1 MDGQGLADVLAGAG
15 GAPVNRAGLNSF
27 IATSQARNG
36 LVSAQT
42 QDAMIKAAQA
52 QEQMAAWDK
61 IHDDFVGMGAPESEA
76 SLMRD
81 ALVGATNHDPKTA
94 VSVLGAAKL
103 GYGNGPSQVAGQ
115 QMVKGQVAGPVAL
128 PNNFIQPVAPAG
140 GSPFGPPQQSTQ
152 GVAQTQETKAIT
164 AEDIAKAEEAHRKAQ
179 NQTGGASALDPG
191 TVDMAARVVMADPSK
206 MNSYAGFGNSGQA
219 NKNAINNRQ
228 AALLTEAGMTPEDMI
243 RQRAIAK
250 ASVGSA
256 GAAAKQ
262 SQILDAFM
270 PLVKANGDRIT
281 QLLDQMAASGVT
293 PDTPIVNGF
302 SRMLGRNLGSAD
314 LAELHSVFTT
324 YQNEVARLLAA
335 GPSMNGVISDH
346 ARNDIQAMAPENMT
360 TAQAR
365 RVVNRIDTEM
375 GIRRHSVQSSL
386 ESATGAQLPVI
397 SQPTEG
403 NAPAAP
409 GPKDSGLPP
418 GFHPL
423 N

>member
-1 MDGQGLADVLAGAG
+1 MDSQGLGDLLSGIG
-15 GAPVNRAGLNSF
+15 GSPVNRPALNAF

-42 QDAMIKAAQA
+42 QDAMIKAQQA
-52 QEQMAAWDK
+52 QEQMIAWDK

-81 ALVGATNHDPKTA
+81 ALVGANNHDPVTA
-94 VSVLGAAKL
+94 ANVLGKAKL

-115 QMVKGQVAGPVAL
+115 QMVSGKVAGPVTL
-128 PNNFIQPVAPAG
+128 PNNFVQPVAPAG
-140 GSPFGPPQQSTQ
+140 GSPFGAPQQSAQ
-152 GVAQTQETKAIT
+152 GVAQTQETKAVT
-164 AEDIAKAEEAHRKAQ
+164 AEDIAKAEEAHQKAK

-228 AALLTEAGMTPEDMI
+228 AALLTAAGMTPEDMI

-302 SRMLGRNLGSAD
+302 SRMLGRNLGGAD

-360 TAQAR
+360 AAQAR

-386 ESATGAQLPVI
+386 ESAAGAQLPVI